1 MATEDKDIHQM
12 VSQLNQTLSLT
23 DQNLDQVSEDR
34 STKVLNILAG
44 AAAELKANQEDLKE
58 DFYELLAPFY
68 QSGEGNSRNFDL
80 SQLQDEVLRVI
91 GTKGENE
98 LVGLAEG
105 LEGLK
110 KRGDELNER
119 VIELMTD
126 YNIVP
131 KCSGIE
137 ESSKENKTTDLGS
150 LAFTEED
157 GQETS
162 EGLKKKLESGEFSL
176 YDVTIQLYGFPW
188 DVAME
193 IETSLG
199 YRRLVKSERLFL
211 EDEGQIMLDDDGE
224 LQEKDAGELKWVRV
238 KKLKQKFEELKK
250 KIYIKEELD
259 LNVSPKA
266 SDSGDDLDIVTV
278 NTRIRFLRVLRN
290 WIFHIESVFVDLMYE
305 IYYMFS
311 GNEAEETIFQDLQS
325 KLKHMMEIYFG
336 MVPISV
342 YKIIYM
348 MENPEGLKLDGLV
361 MRMAT
366 VFGSDTERL
375 YEKLKLNDRM
385 DQAHKIILLLR
396 SVLVTAGLS
405 YTRMIKEGE
414 SALYE
419 KLLSESEEELREF
432 QRNIDWVK
440 SELKFI

>member
-266 SDSGDDLDIVTV
+266 SDSG
-278 NTRIRFLRVLRN
+278 
-290 WIFHIESVFVDLMYE
+290 
-305 IYYMFS
+305 
-311 GNEAEETIFQDLQS
+311 NEAEETIFQDLQS